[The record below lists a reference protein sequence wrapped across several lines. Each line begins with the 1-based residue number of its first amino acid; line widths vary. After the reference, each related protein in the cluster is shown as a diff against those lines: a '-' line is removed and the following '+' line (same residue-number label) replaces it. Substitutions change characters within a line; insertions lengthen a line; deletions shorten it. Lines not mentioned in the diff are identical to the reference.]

1 MMPDDVL
8 LRLPDVTQRAGI
20 SRSTVYEYVAR
31 GRFPAPVRVG
41 ARAVRWRASDVSRWL
56 ESLTKTTEG
65 PKNAVR

>member
-1 MMPDDVL
+1 MLSDDVL
-8 LRLPDVTQRAGI
+8 LRLPDVTRRAGI
-20 SRSTVYEYVAR
+20 SRSTLYQYISS